1 MIKKFI
7 PDKDTL
13 SLPEGVW
20 MDEPDFATWKCATT
34 GYRCYIVRTALTF
47 SLCGY
52 VELPARHP
60 LYRVGISDPI
70 FDEFPAQKPF
80 TVHGGLTFA
89 DEKIYSEHFFDQTPE
104 ASWFFGF
111 DCAHHRDFLP
121 ALAANLADKQIPKEM
136 KELLKMPD
144 ATYRDIKFVKS
155 QVKSLATQLQSVD
168 INVKSQ
174 LDNLGAHSKESDSV
188 VIKALKETFEQ
199 SIQLTK

>member
-1 MIKKFI
+1 
-7 PDKDTL
+7 
-13 SLPEGVW
+13 
-20 MDEPDFATWKCATT
+20 
-34 GYRCYIVRTALTF
+34 
-47 SLCGY
+47 
-52 VELPARHP
+52 
-60 LYRVGISDPI
+60 
-70 FDEFPAQKPF
+70 
-80 TVHGGLTFA
+80 
-89 DEKIYSEHFFDQTPE
+89 
-104 ASWFFGF
+104 
-111 DCAHHRDFLP
+111 
-121 ALAANLADKQIPKEM
+121 M